1 MAMAQLILG
10 PALRYVSDTEATVWM
25 ETDAPC
31 RAEVLGHGAPT
42 FCVGGHHYALVV
54 IQGLEPGDAR
64 PYDPYPP
71 PVLRTLPSSGRLRL
85 AFGSC
90 RVSVPHEPPYTLRKE
105 DDDRGREL
113 DALYA
118 LTQRMLREPMDS
130 WPRVMV
136 MLGDQVYA
144 DEV

>member
-64 PYDPYPP
+64 PYDVRLDGEAAWPLPDDPYPP
-71 PVLRTLPSSGRLRL
+71 PVLRTLPSSGRLRM

-105 DDDRGREL
+105 DDDRGRE
-113 DALYA
+113 
-118 LTQRMLREPMDS
+118 
-130 WPRVMV
+130 
-136 MLGDQVYA
+136 
-144 DEV
+144 